1 MFDEPFAWQID
12 CINKIKCQILAP
24 LEIVPEPM
32 TSLMV
37 PVPVMSLMEYV
48 PVPVP
53 DLHMMS

>member
-1 MFDEPFAWQID
+1 MSHLLGKLIASI
-12 CINKIKCQILAP
+12 KIKCQILAP

-32 TSLMV
+32 ISLMV
-37 PVPVMSLMEYV
+37 PVPVMSLMECV

>member
-1 MFDEPFAWQID
+1 MSRFAWQFD
-12 CINKIKCQILAP
+12 AINEKIKSQNLAP
-24 LEIVPEPM
+24 LESVPRSM

-37 PVPVMSLMEYV
+37 PVPVMSLMVPV